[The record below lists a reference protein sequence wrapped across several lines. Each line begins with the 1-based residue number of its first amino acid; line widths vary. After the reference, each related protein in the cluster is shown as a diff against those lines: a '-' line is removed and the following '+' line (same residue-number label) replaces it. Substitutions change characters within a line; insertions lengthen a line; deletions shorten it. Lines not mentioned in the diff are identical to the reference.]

1 LKNLILPLKYAIGFP
16 SLFLIDPVFLCGWES
31 FSIRSLGQFIGAESS
46 WFSVLVAREFI
57 PGPLEKTRANAFIF
71 LLLFSHSQCCRRRS
85 GTGLSTRL
93 GQDFHSYFELA
104 GWALR
109 SIFGFGAGFK
119 FLIPVPCSNTR
130 LANILFLGLRGLVLL
145 AEHIT
150 GDSVFL
156 WFRACP
162 VSKKCNFS
170 VCLFSLL
177 SSNPSLLLALLASA
191 VTRVSCRQ
199 IIVCWFLLCDSSVD
213 LTPSDFFSPLVFSCS
228 R

>member
-1 LKNLILPLKYAIGFP
+1 VDGRVFPFVLSVSSSALNRVGFQFLLPASSFLVRLRRPVPTRLF
-16 SLFLIDPVFLCGWES
+16 SCCCFLIRSVAAAGLALVS
-31 FSIRSLGQFIGAESS
+31 ARASVRISIPTSNSPAGLFGRS
-46 WFSVLVAREFI
+46 SVL
-57 PGPLEKTRANAFIF
+57 
-71 LLLFSHSQCCRRRS
+71 
-85 GTGLSTRL
+85 
-93 GQDFHSYFELA
+93 
-104 GWALR
+104 ALV
-109 SIFGFGAGFK
+109 SSSS